1 MNTARAGLLSCHI
14 IRRAAAAGV
23 GPILRSSSLARPFG
37 VVLDCINFHGICSG
51 VVCFLI
57 TRLGNRL
64 NPYKP
69 MTSMPSFQVGDK
81 VVYPNH
87 GIGIVDQ
94 IATRTNGF
102 QVERYYMLTIKAS
115 ALKVMVPCGNV
126 LTVGLRR
133 VVRQEEVNSILAFL
147 GDDQLNSNAD
157 WKERYREHCEKMKA
171 GSLMEVAEVL
181 KSLLVLNKKKTLGFR
196 EQKMLEKARYLLV
209 NEITQAMG
217 RNEDAVD
224 DELIASLERA
234 ELRFPDIA
242 GAA

>member
-1 MNTARAGLLSCHI
+1 
-14 IRRAAAAGV
+14 
-23 GPILRSSSLARPFG
+23 
-37 VVLDCINFHGICSG
+37 
-51 VVCFLI
+51 
-57 TRLGNRL
+57 
-64 NPYKP
+64 
-69 MTSMPSFQVGDK
+69 MPSFQVGDK

-102 QVERYYMLTIKAS
+102 QVERFYMLTIKSS

-133 VVRQEEVNSILAFL
+133 VVRQEEVDSIFAFL
-147 GDDQLNSNAD
+147 GDDQCNSNAD

-217 RNEDAVD
+217 GDETAVD

-234 ELRFPDIA
+234 ELKFPDIVGEA
-242 GAA
+242 

>member
-1 MNTARAGLLSCHI
+1 MGPQWRLDSARS
-14 IRRAAAAGV
+14 RAQV
-23 GPILRSSSLARPFG
+23 SLDG
-37 VVLDCINFHGICSG
+37 INFPGICSG

-102 QVERYYMLTIKAS
+102 QVERFYMLTIKAS

-133 VVRQEEVNSILAFL
+133 VVRQEEVNNILAFL
-147 GDDQLNSNAD
+147 GDDQCNSNAD

-217 RNEDAVD
+217 RNEDSVD
-224 DELIASLERA
+224 DELIASLQRA

>member
-1 MNTARAGLLSCHI
+1 
-14 IRRAAAAGV
+14 
-23 GPILRSSSLARPFG
+23 
-37 VVLDCINFHGICSG
+37 
-51 VVCFLI
+51 
-57 TRLGNRL
+57 
-64 NPYKP
+64 
-69 MTSMPSFQVGDK
+69 MPSFQVGDK

-87 GIGIVDQ
+87 GIGIVEQ

-102 QVERYYMLTIKAS
+102 QVERFYLLTIKAS
-115 ALKVMVPCGNV
+115 SLKVMVPCGNV

-133 VVRQEEVNSILAFL
+133 VVQRDEVDSIFAFL
-147 GDDQLNSNAD
+147 ADAQCNSNAD

-181 KSLLVLNKKKTLGFR
+181 KSLLVLNKKKALGFR

-217 RNEDAVD
+217 GEDDAVD
-224 DELIASLERA
+224 EELVASLERA
-234 ELRFPDIA
+234 DLRFPDIA

>member
-1 MNTARAGLLSCHI
+1 
-14 IRRAAAAGV
+14 
-23 GPILRSSSLARPFG
+23 
-37 VVLDCINFHGICSG
+37 
-51 VVCFLI
+51 
-57 TRLGNRL
+57 
-64 NPYKP
+64 
-69 MTSMPSFQVGDK
+69 MPSFQVGDK

-102 QVERYYMLTIKAS
+102 QVERFYMLTIKAS
-115 ALKVMVPCGNV
+115 SLKVMVPCGNV

-133 VVRQEEVNSILAFL
+133 VVQQQEVDSIYAFL
-147 GDDQLNSNAD
+147 GDDNLSSNAD

-209 NEITQAMG
+209 NEISQATG
-217 RNEDAVD
+217 GNESAVD
-224 DELIASLERA
+224 DIVVASLERA
-234 ELRFPDIA
+234 GLKFPDIIGEA
-242 GAA
+242 